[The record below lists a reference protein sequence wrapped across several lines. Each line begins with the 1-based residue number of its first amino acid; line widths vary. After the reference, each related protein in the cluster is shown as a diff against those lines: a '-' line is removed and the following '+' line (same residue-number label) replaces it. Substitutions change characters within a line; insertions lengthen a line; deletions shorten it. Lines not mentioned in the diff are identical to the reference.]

1 MTIKNFTSGDIP
13 FLVNYTSYTLPTG
26 QVECNNVSDMVS
38 VDLQANQTPVEVE
51 YYVGAELSYQF
62 SMTIKNLTAN
72 ATLKISM
79 PFSNTIFTVE
89 NSNKQNSI
97 DFTLL
102 PQEIKQLNVQLNKD
116 GLNGSANYDKLQ
128 TNLPLT
134 ITSIEN
140 GVVVVKNP
148 TITVLPPSYL
158 PLEVTVQ

>member
-1 MTIKNFTSGDIP
+1 MTIKNFTSGNIP
-13 FLVNYTSYTLPTG
+13 FLVNYTSYTLPAG

-38 VDLQANQTPVEVE
+38 VDLQANQPAVEMQ

-62 SMTIKNLTAN
+62 SMQIKNLTTN

-79 PFSNTIFTVE
+79 PFSNTIFIVE

-140 GVVVVKNP
+140 GMVVVKNS

>member
-1 MTIKNFTSGDIP
+1 MTIKNFTSGNIP
-13 FLVNYTSYTLPTG
+13 FLVNYTPYTFPTG

-38 VDLQANQTPVEVE
+38 VDLQTNQTPVEVE
-51 YYVGAELSYQF
+51 YYVGAEFSYQF
-62 SMTIKNLTAN
+62 SMQIKNLTTN
-72 ATLKISM
+72 STLKISM
-79 PFSNTIFTVE
+79 PFSNTIFIVE

-140 GVVVVKNP
+140 GMVVVKNSI
-148 TITVLPPSYL
+148 ITVLPPSYL